1 MSTQSKTHK
10 NTQVLHA
17 GQAPDPTT
25 GAIMPPIYAT
35 STFVQPYPGQPIN
48 GYDYSRAKN
57 PTRQAY
63 EDCVAG
69 IEEGTRGLA
78 FASGLAAISAIL
90 DLLEPGDHVIGL
102 DDLYGGTFR
111 LFDRIKQIHS
121 GLSFSFVDGNNLEHI
136 KQALTPRTKMIFVET
151 PSNPLLKLVDLQAIA
166 DFAQAHNLI
175 AVADNTFA
183 TPLAHMPLR
192 YGFDIVV
199 HSATK
204 YLNGH
209 SDIIGGVLAVRDE
222 NLADQLAFIQF
233 GVGAIASPFDSYM
246 ILRGIKTLGIRM
258 QRHSENAMA
267 IAEFL
272 HQHPKVKRVIYPG
285 HSSHPQHELA
295 KHQMNCFGGM
305 ISFEL
310 DTNLQST
317 LNVIKRCQIFALA
330 ESLGGVESL
339 IEHPALMTHASI
351 PENKRKEI
359 GISDSL
365 IRLSVGIEHIDDLIN
380 DLAQALEACI

>member
-35 STFVQPYPGQPIN
+35 STFVQPYPGQPID

-121 GLSFSFVDGNNLEHI
+121 GLSFSFVDGSNLEHI

-183 TPLAHMPLR
+183 TPLAHIPLR

-285 HSSHPQHELA
+285 HRSHPQHELA
-295 KHQMNCFGGM
+295 KRQMNCFGGM

-310 DTNLQST
+310 DANLQST
-317 LNVIKRCQIFALA
+317 LNVIKSCQIFALA

-380 DLAQALEACI
+380 DLAQALEAGT